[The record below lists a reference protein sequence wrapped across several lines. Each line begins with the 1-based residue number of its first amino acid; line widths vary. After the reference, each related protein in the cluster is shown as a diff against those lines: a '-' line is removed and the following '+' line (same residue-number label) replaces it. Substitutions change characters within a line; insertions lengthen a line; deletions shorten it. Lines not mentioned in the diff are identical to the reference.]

1 MSKGRGSLSEDSR
14 EGVMIP
20 GKTGTTQQ
28 PISGKTTSSLQSR
41 ATPRGRATA
50 PDSALTLGVKLVR
63 RCRYN
68 RIAIINV
75 LGLLDLC
82 LSIDYI
88 DSLTSSYPFGAAAV
102 QAGGGAMK
110 AAATAPESRCVAP
123 MTRTL
128 GCCATFILVSAY

>member
-1 MSKGRGSLSEDSR
+1 MSKCKGSLSEDSR

-20 GKTGTTQQ
+20 AKTAITQQ
-28 PISGKTTSSLQSR
+28 AISRKNASSLQLR

-50 PDSALTLGVKLVR
+50 PDSTLALGVKLVR

-88 DSLTSSYPFGAAAV
+88 DSLTSSV
-102 QAGGGAMK
+102 LVHLL
-110 AAATAPESRCVAP
+110 EHE
-123 MTRTL
+123 TL
-128 GCCATFILVSAY
+128 

>member
-1 MSKGRGSLSEDSR
+1 MGSLSEDSR

-28 PISGKTTSSLQSR
+28 LISGKATSSLQSR
-41 ATPRGRATA
+41 ATPRGRASA
-50 PDSALTLGVKLVR
+50 PDSTLTLGVKLVR

-88 DSLTSSYPFGAAAV
+88 DSLTSSVLVHLLEHG
-102 QAGGGAMK
+102 
-110 AAATAPESRCVAP
+110 
-123 MTRTL
+123 TL
-128 GCCATFILVSAY
+128 